1 MAQTTSGRL
10 YFLAASDRK
19 MQKLFRRARLR
30 KSAREFARQRRM
42 KVLQV
47 HNFYQQPGG
56 EDSVYAAEFDL
67 LKAHGH
73 NVRQYSVHN
82 DAIKDMP
89 GIQVAWRTIWNQES
103 YREIRQRI
111 REQSPDVIHAHNT
124 FPLISPALYYAA
136 EAECVPVVQT
146 LHNYRLICPAATL
159 FRDGHVCE
167 DCVHTAAPYKAVW
180 HACYHESKLGTGAV
194 ATMLATH
201 RIAGTWRTKVNA
213 FIALTEFAKNK
224 LVEGGL
230 PGGRIFVKPNFLG
243 SDPGA
248 GSGSGGYALFVGR
261 LSPEK
266 GLGTLLHAWERL
278 REFPLKIAGD
288 GPLTEFVQRRAME
301 LPNVEY
307 VGRREPNEIL
317 QLMQDATV
325 LVFPSEW
332 YEGLP
337 MTIIESLACGTPVL
351 TSRLGSM
358 IELIRSGETGY
369 HFETGDAEHLA
380 TLASRVFRQQSDMKP
395 LRERARK
402 FYEENFT
409 PDRNYQMLLNIYE
422 RALSGKSQLS

>member
-1 MAQTTSGRL
+1 
-10 YFLAASDRK
+10 
-19 MQKLFRRARLR
+19 
-30 KSAREFARQRRM
+30 M

-73 NVRQYSVHN
+73 DVRQYAVHN
-82 DAIKDMP
+82 DAIEQMP

-136 EAECVPVVQT
+136 EAESVPVVQT

-159 FRDGHVCE
+159 FRDGHICE
-167 DCVHTAAPYKAVW
+167 DCVHRAAPYNAVW
-180 HACYHESKLGTGAV
+180 HACYHESRLATAAL

-201 RIAGTWRTKVNA
+201 RVAGTWRTKIHA
-213 FIALTEFAKNK
+213 YIALTEFARNK

-230 PGGRIFVKPNFLG
+230 PANRIFVKPNILG

-261 LSPEK
+261 LSREK
-266 GLGTLLHAWERL
+266 GLDTMLRAWEQV
-278 REFPLKIAGD
+278 REFPLKIAGN
-288 GPLTEFVQRRAME
+288 GPLAGFVQKRAME

-307 VGRREPNEIL
+307 LGRRESKEIL
-317 QLMQDATV
+317 QLMQDATA

-351 TSRLGSM
+351 ASRLGSM
-358 IELIRSGETGY
+358 IELIRNEETGY
-369 HFETGDAEHLA
+369 HFEAGDAEGLA
-380 TLASRVFRQQSDMKP
+380 ALALRVFRQQSGMKP
-395 LRERARK
+395 LRQRARD
-402 FYEENFT
+402 FYEKNFT
-409 PDRNYQMLLNIYE
+409 PDRNYGMLLHIYE
-422 RALSGKSQLS
+422 RVASSRDQLS